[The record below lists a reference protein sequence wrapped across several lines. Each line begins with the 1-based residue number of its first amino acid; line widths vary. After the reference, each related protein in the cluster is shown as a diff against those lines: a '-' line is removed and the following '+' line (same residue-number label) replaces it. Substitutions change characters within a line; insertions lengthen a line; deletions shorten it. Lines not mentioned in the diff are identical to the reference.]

1 MKNITIQ
8 KFADKTAKIGIVGL
22 GYVGLPLMLRY
33 VDIGYQVLGFDIDK
47 TKVDK
52 LNKGETYIEHIPAE
66 KIAAASNSLFEA
78 TTDFSRIG
86 EVEAVILCVPT
97 PLNKYREPD
106 MSFVIDTTDAV
117 KPYLRAGQVLSLEST
132 TYPGTTEEELLPRVE
147 EGGLKVGK
155 DVFLVYSPERE
166 DPGNPNFETRT
177 IPKVIGGHTPAC
189 LEVGIAL
196 YQPAIDKV
204 VPVSSTKAAEL
215 TKLLEN
221 IHRAVNIGLVNEMKI
236 VADKMDVDI
245 HEVIAA
251 AATKPFGFVAY
262 YPGPGLGGHCIPI
275 DPFYLTW
282 KAREYG
288 VNTRFI
294 ELAGE
299 VNSHMPDYVISK
311 VGLAL
316 NEHNRSIKDSKILVL
331 GIAYKKNVDD
341 TREAGVRSLDREIA
355 KICRKAVIKNEL
367 SGSLKTK
374 KAKVITVSAD
384 NLNDYLGVRRFDY
397 GVTAGENRVGQVTGL
412 AWTEVGGELLT
423 IEAVALKGKGN
434 IVRTGKLGDVMLES
448 ITAAWSVVRSR
459 AESLGIAPDFYEK
472 NDMHVHVPE
481 GATPKDGP
489 SAGIAMTLSMVSA
502 LTGIPVR
509 ADVAMTGEITLRG
522 EVLPIGGLKEKLLAA
537 LRGGIKHVLIP
548 KDNVKDLEEIPQ
560 NVKDGLEIHAVKWI
574 DEVFE
579 WGLERQPTP
588 YIAQTQPETVP
599 AKPKAKSGRKAQQH

>member
-1 MKNITIQ
+1 MQASEIKQSAIG
-8 KFADKTAKIGIVGL
+8 KFRDKTATIGIVGL

-33 VDIGYQVLGFDIDK
+33 AETGFKVLGFDIDAE
-47 TKVDK
+47 KVNK
-52 LNKGETYIEHIPAE
+52 LNNGETYIEHITAD
-66 KIAAASNSLFEA
+66 KIAAARTAGFEA

-147 EGGLKVGK
+147 EGGLKVGEN
-155 DVFLVYSPERE
+155 VFLVYSPERE
-166 DPGNPNFETRT
+166 DPGNPDFETRT

-189 LEVGIAL
+189 LEVGLAL

-236 VADKMDVDI
+236 VADKMDIDI

-299 VNSHMPDYVISK
+299 VNSSMPEYVVNK
-311 VGLAL
+311 TALAL
-316 NEHNRSIKDSKILVL
+316 NDRQRSIKGSKVLVL

-341 TREAGVRSLDREIA
+341 MRESPSVEVMELLRDLGAEISYSDPHVPVFPKMREHKFDLKSVPLTAESIA
-355 KICRKAVIKNEL
+355 SYDCVVLTTDHDK
-367 SGSLKTK
+367 
-374 KAKVITVSAD
+374 
-384 NLNDYLGVRRFDY
+384 FDY
-397 GVTAGENRVGQVTGL
+397 D
-412 AWTEVGGELLT
+412 LLKQHAKLIVDT
-423 IEAVALKGKGN
+423 RGKYSGKHDN
-434 IVRTGKLGDVMLES
+434 IV
-448 ITAAWSVVRSR
+448 
-459 AESLGIAPDFYEK
+459 
-472 NDMHVHVPE
+472 
-481 GATPKDGP
+481 
-489 SAGIAMTLSMVSA
+489 
-502 LTGIPVR
+502 
-509 ADVAMTGEITLRG
+509 
-522 EVLPIGGLKEKLLAA
+522 
-537 LRGGIKHVLIP
+537 
-548 KDNVKDLEEIPQ
+548 
-560 NVKDGLEIHAVKWI
+560 
-574 DEVFE
+574 
-579 WGLERQPTP
+579 
-588 YIAQTQPETVP
+588 
-599 AKPKAKSGRKAQQH
+599 KA